1 MVSQSRNPFEPN
13 MLLPNN
19 PELDPRTISE
29 KLEKISSHRRRP
41 KPLFVKSTAASSSI
55 SLSVE
60 EAPQSTGIRGLI
72 KRIPL
77 VGSITLEMYRRFR
90 RMTAPGLHWKE
101 RLVLIPILGPSLLW
115 INGIVRLNAIRQQI
129 AQELLELRHMQHF
142 QQLNHINTSDRLD
155 RFDRIDIAS
164 RLDRFDALDISNRLD
179 ELDALMRSA
188 RMHKIEQDNRIAGLI
203 QELRSYIQT
212 SPDMRARSDA
222 TAAASASQPMAST
235 IDLDNFYLEF
245 EGQFRGSREDILSRL
260 KVYLPYLTNLAGNGN
275 ARVIDIGC
283 GRGEWLELLAEQGIN
298 ATGIDLNQAMV
309 NSCRERGFLAEC
321 ADAIAY
327 LRQQPEGS
335 LAAVTGFH
343 IIEHLSFETLIA
355 LFDAALRA
363 LNKDGLIIFETPNPE
378 NLVVGSCNFYY
389 DPTHQHPIVPV
400 VAEFIARQRGFARAE
415 ILRLHP
421 FPENLQLTE
430 DSEIARRF
438 NRAMYGS
445 QDYAV
450 LAWKTHAN

>member
-1 MVSQSRNPFEPN
+1 

-19 PELDPRTISE
+19 PELDPCTISE

-41 KPLFVKSTAASSSI
+41 KPLFVKSTAVLTSVT
-55 SLSVE
+55 LSAE
-60 EAPQSTGIRGLI
+60 EEVTQSTGILGLI
-72 KRIPL
+72 KRIPF
-77 VGSITLEMYRRFR
+77 VGSNSVKMYRRLR

-101 RLVLIPILGPSLLW
+101 RVVLIPVFGPCLLW

-129 AQELLELRHMQHF
+129 AQELLELRHMQQL
-142 QQLNHINTSDRLD
+142 QQLNHLNTSDRLD
-155 RFDRIDIAS
+155 RFDALDIAS
-164 RLDRFDALDISNRLD
+164 RLDRFDVLDISNRLD
-179 ELDALMRSA
+179 ELETMMRSA
-188 RMHKIEQDNRIAGLI
+188 QAHKIKQDNRIAGLT

-212 SPDMRARSDA
+212 SPGTRGALSDMTSI
-222 TAAASASQPMAST
+222 ASAAGPSMSAV
-235 IDLDNFYLEF
+235 DLDNFYVEF
-245 EGQFRGSREDILSRL
+245 EEQFRGSREDILSRL

-298 ATGIDLNQAMV
+298 ATGIDLNQSMI
-309 NSCRERGFLAEC
+309 NGCRERGFSAEC
-321 ADAIAY
+321 ADAITY

-378 NLVVGSCNFYY
+378 NLVVGACNFYY

-400 VAEFIARQRGFARAE
+400 VAEFIARQRGFARSE

-421 FPENLQLTE
+421 YPKELQLTE